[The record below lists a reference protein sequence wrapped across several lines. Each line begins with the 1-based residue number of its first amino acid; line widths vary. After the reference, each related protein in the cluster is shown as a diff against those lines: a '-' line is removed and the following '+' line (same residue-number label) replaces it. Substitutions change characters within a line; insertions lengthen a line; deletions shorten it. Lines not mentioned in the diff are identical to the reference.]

1 MEIRTSDVETFIRA
15 AYLLASLDRNRFSAE
30 QLEVVDAAADAVG
43 RAKERIEYDRNRKS
57 AYMKKRRKDDTYYG
71 QQSRNPKNK
80 KTEGPA

>member
-15 AYLLASLDRNRFSAE
+15 AHLLASLDRSRFSVE

-57 AYMKKRRKDDTYYG
+57 EYMKKRRKEDIYYG
-71 QQSRNPKNK
+71 QEKRRPK
-80 KTEGPA
+80 KTEDPA